1 MDPTLLHPF
10 MAVPAVEPKTMD
22 YEEWRGQVRS
32 LCGRYSPAT
41 DGAPSGSAG
50 FVARHWIS
58 RARGFT
64 PGVPR
69 ATARWSLAG
78 AVSNYTHSVPQ
89 TGTSGRGVR
98 CWLMTWFYQKIA
110 PEAAKK
116 LRQSSRRADHDSC
129 EPLTLSV
136 RPKCG

>member
-1 MDPTLLHPF
+1 MDPSVDRDSEQEARDCTRATLLRPF

-41 DGAPSGSAG
+41 DGAPSGSAS

-89 TGTSGRGVR
+89 TGTSGTSGRLGA
-98 CWLMTWFYQKIA
+98 CDA
-110 PEAAKK
+110 G
-116 LRQSSRRADHDSC
+116 S
-129 EPLTLSV
+129 
-136 RPKCG
+136 